1 MKIAF
6 LAAPIL
12 AFAVACGGG
21 GESAPAEPPDRDA
34 IAAARLVLGD
44 LPSGYAASRANS
56 LDDELEVCDIG
67 EAAEAGV
74 DVDVASRFLK
84 DSDDSIV
91 NQGFVIYEQGTAKA
105 AFAEVAKILKA
116 CTTWRQGGERFG
128 TTYKVTQI
136 SLPKL
141 GDESVAVR
149 VEADNIPVTG
159 SFRGDFVYARYGD
172 VVMVFSNIGKKT
184 AATKQDP
191 KLTETLAKKA
201 MENLKGID

>member
-6 LAAPIL
+6 LAAPVL

-21 GESAPAEPPDRDA
+21 DAAPAEPPDREA
-34 IAAARLVLGD
+34 VAAARLVLGD
-44 LPSGYAASRANS
+44 LPSGYATSRANS
-56 LDDELEVCDIG
+56 LDDEFEVCDIG
-67 EAAEAGV
+67 EAAEDGV
-74 DVDVASRFLK
+74 DVDVASRFVK

-91 NQGFVIYEQGTAKA
+91 NQGYVIYEQGKAKA
-105 AFAEVAKILKA
+105 TFAEVAKLLKA
-116 CTTWRQGGERFG
+116 CTSWREGSERLG
-128 TTYKVTQI
+128 TTYKVTPI

-149 VEADNIPVTG
+149 VEGDNIPVTG

-172 VVMVFSNIGKKT
+172 VVMVLSNVGKKT

-201 MENLKGID
+201 IENLKRID